1 LVIAGKAEVRELLER
16 VLRMDGHEVI
26 APPDAEAAAAILQNS
41 MEKLDLILMDRRM
54 GGKGFEQVIEK
65 TASDPRAIFFSSW
78 GRRPK
83 GENLPDS
90 SDADLSLMQPFS
102 VARVIETVRE
112 TLQLRKA

>member
-1 LVIAGKAEVRELLER
+1 MTTLAIHNGRVIDPALGRDGVADVVMAEDGVEAVEAVERER
-16 VLRMDGHEVI
+16 F
-26 APPDAEAAAAILQNS
+26 
-41 MEKLDLILMDRRM
+41 DLILMDRRM
-54 GGKGFEQVIEK
+54 GGKGFEQVIER